1 MRVLLW
7 LHLIGAS
14 LWLGGL
20 ATLAIAV
27 VVGSRTLARNLF
39 QQFVRKVGWTFAGL
53 SALAWLLIGVP
64 GVAMAVTLHWPQLAV
79 AKSELG
85 VGIVLLSA
93 AHVATARLTSSP
105 LARIASRALALVIF
119 AATLSVFWLGV
130 QLAT

>member
-27 VVGSRTLARNLF
+27 IVASRTLPRAVF

-53 SALAWLLIGVP
+53 SALAWLLIGVS
-64 GVAMAVTLHWPQLAV
+64 GLAMAVTLHWPQLAV
-79 AKSELG
+79 TKSELG

-93 AHVATARLTSSP
+93 VHVAAARVTSSP
-105 LARIASRALALVIF
+105 SARIASRGLALVIF
-119 AATLSVFWLGV
+119 AATLTVFWLGV